1 MSTLASRI
9 GDLIPEGNAKHN
21 IRLKAFKLLF
31 TTIGTKHVELGT
43 ASDKISATI
52 GRLVFSHQSLGEREI
67 EGYLQHYRP
76 QPGDVIVNAG
86 AYHGYFALYLSQ
98 KVGPTGQVICFEPE
112 PNNLK
117 VLRQNI
123 ELNNAHNITIVPK
136 GLWSSTT
143 TLPLISMGSGSV
155 VNPNTTWRG
164 QTTPV
169 TTLDDELAQ
178 LNIEQVNLVTMDVEG
193 AEIEAV
199 KGCVQTIQNNPNI
212 NLAIASYHRING
224 IPTSDGVE
232 QTLQSYGLNALT
244 AFPRH
249 LTTYGHLG
257 DF

>member
-31 TTIGTKHVELGT
+31 TTVGTKHVELGT

-67 EGYLQHYRP
+67 EGYLLHY
-76 QPGDVIVNAG
+76 QPRAGDIIVNAG

-98 KVGPTGQVICFEPE
+98 KVGPAGQVICFEPE

-123 ELNNAHNITIVPK
+123 DLNNARNITIIPK

-155 VNPNTTWRG
+155 VSPNTTWRG

-169 TTLDDELAQ
+169 TTLDDELNH
-178 LNIEQVNLVTMDVEG
+178 LNIKHVNLITMDIEG

-199 KGCVQTIQNNPNI
+199 KGCAQTIQHNPNM
-212 NLAIASYHRING
+212 NLAIASYHRISG
-224 IPTSDGVE
+224 IPTSGGVE
-232 QTLQSYGLNALT
+232 KTLRSYGLNALT

-249 LTTYGHLG
+249 LTTYGRRRN
-257 DF
+257 F